1 MSAFK
6 YSRKVTVL
14 KKDEE
19 GKPIPLKKKVL
30 VEVDIDGD
38 DAEYIEP
45 TYEEVVVPGEFET
58 EEKWKRDYIN
68 LDVFIRTHELEDGRV
83 IVLLH
88 DGHEETT
95 KVAVGLKNPKKGPIK
110 DNIVTEKQVQWVQ
123 SEIVV
128 SLPEEVEAL
137 YKKLD
142 AML

>member
-19 GKPIPLKKKVL
+19 GKPIPVMEKVVGENQNPDE
-30 VEVDIDGD
+30 VE
-38 DAEYIEP
+38 ATP
-45 TYEEVVVPGEFET
+45 VPGKFET
-58 EEKWKRDYIN
+58 EELWKRDYIN
-68 LDVFIRTHELEDGRV
+68 LDLFIRSHELEDGRV

-95 KVAVGLKNPKKGPIK
+95 KVAVGLKNPKKGPVK
-110 DNIVTEKQVQWVQ
+110 DNIVSEKQVQWVQ
-123 SEIVV
+123 SEIVI
-128 SLPEEVEAL
+128 SLPEEVELL

>member
-6 YSRKVTVL
+6 YSRKVTIL
-14 KKDEE
+14 KKDAE
-19 GKPIPLKKKVL
+19 GKPIPLMHKV
-30 VEVDIDGD
+30 VGENQNPD
-38 DAEYIEP
+38 
-45 TYEEVVVPGEFET
+45 EVVATPIPGQFET
-58 EEKWKRDYIN
+58 EEIWKKDYLN
-68 LDVFIRTHELEDGRV
+68 LDLFIRTHELEDGRV

-95 KVAVGLKNPKKGPIK
+95 KVAVGLKNPKKGPVK
-110 DNIVTEKQVQWVQ
+110 DNIVSEKQVQWVQ

-128 SLPEEVEAL
+128 SLPEEIETL